1 MVTLKLA
8 EEVAG
13 ADGHE
18 SGEEE
23 GQADETTRPHREG
36 SSSSGLSIM
45 RHECQENDKRD
56 R

>member
-23 GQADETTRPHREG
+23 GHAEETTRPHREG
-36 SSSSGLSIM
+36 SSGSGLSM
-45 RHECQENDKRD
+45 RHECQDNYKRD